1 MGLMDQFGEGMD
13 YKKLLEWVDQ
23 QGGVNELLGQL
34 KEGGLK
40 DSVSSWVGEGANK
53 AVSPDSIQSALSS
66 ETLTSLASALGVDAS
81 KASSLLAEYLPQ
93 IVDLLSPN
101 GEKPQDGGL
110 LSMGLNLIKK
120 KLLG

>member
-23 QGGVNELLGQL
+23 QGGVNQLLGQL

-40 DSVSSWVGEGANK
+40 ETVASWVDQGDNK
-53 AVSPDSIQSALSS
+53 TVSPDAIQSALSTD
-66 ETLTSLASALGVDAS
+66 TLTSLANAMGVDIS
-81 KASSLLAEYLPQ
+81 KASGLLAQYLPQ

-101 GEKPQDGGL
+101 GEKPQDGNL
-110 LSMGLNLIKK
+110 LTMGLNLIKK
-120 KLLG
+120 KLMG